1 MKALILAEKPS
12 VGKEI
17 GRVLNCRSRG
27 KAFME
32 GNSHIVTWA
41 MGHLVEL
48 VEPHY
53 YDAKYKSWNLD
64 DLPIIPDKMKLRVMR
79 KTSHQYKSVSSLISR
94 KDVNEIIIATDAG
107 REGELVA
114 RWILKLSGNRKPI
127 KRLWIS
133 SQTDKAIKDGMNNLK
148 PGSEYMGLFRA
159 AESRAYADW
168 IVGLN
173 ITRALTCKHDSQLN
187 AGRVQTPTLAMM
199 VNRELERKN
208 FVSKKYWKL
217 FADLNGLRFH
227 RVNSKNSANS
237 FDWENLNA
245 VKNQCKES
253 GEFKITEFSQKKV
266 RKQPPLAYDLTEL
279 QRDANKLFG
288 FSAKKT
294 LSCAQTLY
302 ERMKLITYPRTD
314 SRCITDDMV
323 GTLKERLS
331 ALSGYSR
338 TSSAAKKLL
347 TNGYE
352 KRKSFINNAKV
363 SDHHALLPTET
374 KPHFS
379 SNDNDERKIYE
390 LIAFRFLAVLSEDAV
405 VSKISASAECSG
417 ERFTFSDQ
425 IVMERTWM
433 DLPHQDS
440 SSVSVKRVDLKQG
453 QIIKAARIDTSEH
466 ETEAPPRYTEAT
478 LLTAMEFCSKFVKD
492 PKLKEKLKDTGLGT
506 PATRA
511 DIIEKLIGNHYVER
525 DGKQLVP
532 TGKASEFIRIA
543 PQELVSPDLTAVWE
557 NQLELIAKRK
567 MDSRKFLDEIKQKT
581 VEILNSVKKSDVKF
595 VPDNLS
601 KQKCPVCGK
610 NLMFVQKRN
619 KKVLICPDGRCDYNG
634 EKQQEGMRSGRK
646 SKKQFKQDKF
656 LISKYGKQNQQTETL
671 GDLFGDLF
679 DE

>member
-1 MKALILAEKPS
+1 
-12 VGKEI
+12 
-17 GRVLNCRSRG
+17 
-27 KAFME
+27 
-32 GNSHIVTWA
+32 

-53 YDAKYKSWNLD
+53 YDNKYKSWNLN
-64 DLPIIPDKMKLRVMR
+64 DLPILPEKMKLRVMR
-79 KTSHQYKSVSSLISR
+79 KTSHQYKSVSSLIKR

-114 RWILKLSGNRKPI
+114 RWILKLSGNRKPV

-133 SQTDKAIKDGMNNLK
+133 SQTDNAIKDGMNNLQ
-148 PGSEYMGLFRA
+148 PGSKYMGLFRA

-168 IVGLN
+168 IIGLN

-199 VNRELERKN
+199 VNRENERKN

-217 FADLNGLRFH
+217 FADINGLRFH
-227 RVNSKNSANS
+227 RVDGKNSSTS
-237 FDWENLNA
+237 FNWDNINA
-245 VKNQCKES
+245 AKNKCQDS
-253 GEFKITEFSQKKV
+253 GEFKITEFSQKQV

-323 GTLKERLS
+323 GTLDERLQ
-331 ALSGYSR
+331 ALTAFSR
-338 TSSAAKKLL
+338 TAPASKRLL
-347 TNGYE
+347 KDGYV

-374 KPHFS
+374 KPRFS
-379 SNDNDERKIYE
+379 SGDNDERKIYE
-390 LIAFRFLAVLSEDAV
+390 LIAFRFLTVLSEDAI
-405 VSKISASAECSG
+405 VSKIKASAECCN
-417 ERFTFSDQ
+417 EKFTFSDQ

-433 DLPHQDS
+433 DLPYQDS
-440 SSVSVKRVDLKQG
+440 SSVSVKRIDLKQG
-453 QIIKAARIDTSEH
+453 QTIKASRVDISEH
-466 ETEAPPRYTEAT
+466 QTEPPPRYTEAT

-492 PKLKEKLKDTGLGT
+492 AKLKEQLKDTGLGT

-525 DGKQLVP
+525 DGNQLVP

-557 NQLELIAKRK
+557 NQLELIAKGNQ
-567 MDSRKFLDEIKQKT
+567 DSAKFLSGIKHKAIELVT
-581 VEILNSVKKSDVKF
+581 NVKKSDVKF

-601 KQKCPVCGK
+601 NQKCPVCGK

-646 SKKQFKQDKF
+646 SRKQFKQDKF
-656 LISKYGKQNQQTETL
+656 LISKYGKQKQQGGTL
-671 GDLFGDLF
+671 GDLFGDLL